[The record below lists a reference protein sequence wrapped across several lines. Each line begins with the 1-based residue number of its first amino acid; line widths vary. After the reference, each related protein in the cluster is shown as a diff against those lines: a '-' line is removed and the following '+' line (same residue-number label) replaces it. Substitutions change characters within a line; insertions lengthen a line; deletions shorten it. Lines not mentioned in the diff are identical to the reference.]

1 MDQCSLGW
9 ILASVLGVVA
19 VYILFGK
26 KNCGGSNGRRRDSL
40 KNIATTN
47 GDCKSSSSDGDIIIV
62 GAGVAGSA
70 LAYTLA
76 KVMIHFSNKAL
87 SLDDFLTIFYFFA

>member
-1 MDQCSLGW
+1 MYSEKMVDQCSLGW
-9 ILASVLGVVA
+9 ILAAVLGAVA

-26 KNCGGSNGRRRDSL
+26 KNCGVSNGRRRDSL

-47 GDCKSSSSDGDIIIV
+47 GDCKSSSGSGDIIIV

-76 KVMIHFSNKAL
+76 KVIL
-87 SLDDFLTIFYFFA
+87 YF